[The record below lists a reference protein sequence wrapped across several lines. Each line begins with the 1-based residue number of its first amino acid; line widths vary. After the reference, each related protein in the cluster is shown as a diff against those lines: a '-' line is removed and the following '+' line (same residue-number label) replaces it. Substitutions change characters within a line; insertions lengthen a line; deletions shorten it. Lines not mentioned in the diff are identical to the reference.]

1 MRQEIRLNPAEWV
14 GASAED
20 VLDSVEYMII
30 KLDKKD
36 FRINRLEKMEIVD
49 DHIFIFDN
57 WQGAIFVF
65 RINGDFVSRIE
76 NLSGK
81 WGRGAK
87 FKIGSFTIDSKR
99 NLVIV
104 ESTDDND
111 NFFYQFTYDGKF
123 ISILPKPRIY
133 HSSFKVLNNGNYL
146 FYQNPP
152 YKIKDSVVNNMYHV
166 IEYDSLMQ
174 LSNHYIPSDTSER
187 MDVFYDYVDNIFMS
201 GDNNSVYVTNY
212 YSYELYDISNKNNI
226 NSYMFVLP
234 LANSISKK
242 YMDRKGSIE
251 FVQYL
256 KQNEKII
263 FGFNDIY
270 RVDNNLFIRTLSA
283 MKTHLIGEVDNIF
296 AYNLHSKI
304 LLSLNKIQ
312 PSKISH
318 NIPLFYDS
326 RGVISVDRGF
336 VYTYFLSSE
345 LTNLGVKLD
354 DLASGFIKSML
365 ESDTSW
371 DDGFILIGKY
381 HFKGDL

>member
-1 MRQEIRLNPAEWV
+1 M
-14 GASAED
+14 
-20 VLDSVEYMII
+20 
-30 KLDKKD
+30 
-36 FRINRLEKMEIVD
+36 
-49 DHIFIFDN
+49 
-57 WQGAIFVF
+57 
-65 RINGDFVSRIE
+65 
-76 NLSGK
+76 
-81 WGRGAK
+81 
-87 FKIGSFTIDSKR
+87 
-99 NLVIV
+99 
-104 ESTDDND
+104 
-111 NFFYQFTYDGKF
+111 
-123 ISILPKPRIY
+123 
-133 HSSFKVLNNGNYL
+133 
-146 FYQNPP
+146 
-152 YKIKDSVVNNMYHV
+152 

-212 YSYELYDISNKNNI
+212 YSYELYDISNKGNI

-326 RGVISVDRGF
+326 RGIISVDRGF